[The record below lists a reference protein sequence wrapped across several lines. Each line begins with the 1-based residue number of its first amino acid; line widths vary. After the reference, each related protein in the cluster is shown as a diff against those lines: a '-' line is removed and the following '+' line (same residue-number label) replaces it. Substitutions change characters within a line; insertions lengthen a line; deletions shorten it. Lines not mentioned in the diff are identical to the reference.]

1 MLQFILR
8 VVLIVPIFP
17 LLACSTNSKDAGEPP
32 KGWLRHTSP
41 MGFSIDYP
49 ADWQVLADPQRG
61 RFTVFKAGGLFQMDG
76 SITIRPMFL
85 PGRHLDEREAGTLLS
100 QLGNNLHTEESI
112 FGMNANARW
121 SAPKYSRGFATIT
134 SDEPFKEVAILYWAG
149 SARGTVAILY
159 YLVSSLDKYA
169 SVAPIYEKI
178 LESFRI
184 LNDQPAGGKSAAGG
198 RPSLGQ
204 IQYVRW
210 TDPLENAF
218 SMSVPQGW
226 KALGGMYRKSALDTR
241 PALTLLSPSGGVCI
255 KMGSPEVG
263 IFMEPLYTAMG
274 NMTRGSLPQ
283 HDGTQLEIRPY
294 QPGAQFGRYY
304 VEKYLGQEC
313 GNLRIGSNSDR
324 ADLAPQFLQ
333 EARTLAPD
341 LPAGVRLTAG
351 EVTYSC
357 IAQGVEL
364 TGYFAAGTVLLPAQ
378 PLVNGRGGALWAVFP
393 AYGYLSLPGL
403 RQDAERI
410 GQQVLASFQVHP
422 QWQQKQRQMSQ
433 SIVIG
438 DTLESQRLR
447 ERAQQAIAEDERQ
460 TSDLISRS
468 YWAQQERY
476 DEISRK
482 RENGIL
488 GTVDVVDPYT
498 SKQYKVESNSNFYW
512 MSDQGYIGGTLAHD
526 PPSGGP
532 WREMIQ
538 RP

>member
-149 SARGTVAILY
+149 SPQGTAAILF

-169 SVAPIYEKI
+169 SVAPVYEKI
-178 LESFRI
+178 LQSFRI
-184 LNDQPAGGKSAAGG
+184 LNDQPAGGKSAPGG

-274 NMTRGSLPQ
+274 NMTSGSLPQ

-294 QPGAQFGRYY
+294 QPGR
-304 VEKYLGQEC
+304 
-313 GNLRIGSNSDR
+313 NLRVITSRSTLGRNAVTFASVPIVTVPIWRLSFFRRRGRLPRTCRRASGSRPAKS
-324 ADLAPQFLQ
+324 
-333 EARTLAPD
+333 RTVA
-341 LPAGVRLTAG
+341 LPKASSSLD
-351 EVTYSC
+351 
-357 IAQGVEL
+357 I
-364 TGYFAAGTVLLPAQ
+364 LP
-378 PLVNGRGGALWAVFP
+378 
-393 AYGYLSLPGL
+393 
-403 RQDAERI
+403 
-410 GQQVLASFQVHP
+410 
-422 QWQQKQRQMSQ
+422 
-433 SIVIG
+433 
-438 DTLESQRLR
+438 
-447 ERAQQAIAEDERQ
+447 RAQCCCR
-460 TSDLISRS
+460 RS
-468 YWAQQERY
+468 H
-476 DEISRK
+476 S
-482 RENGIL
+482 
-488 GTVDVVDPYT
+488 
-498 SKQYKVESNSNFYW
+498 
-512 MSDQGYIGGTLAHD
+512 
-526 PPSGGP
+526 
-532 WREMIQ
+532 
-538 RP
+538 